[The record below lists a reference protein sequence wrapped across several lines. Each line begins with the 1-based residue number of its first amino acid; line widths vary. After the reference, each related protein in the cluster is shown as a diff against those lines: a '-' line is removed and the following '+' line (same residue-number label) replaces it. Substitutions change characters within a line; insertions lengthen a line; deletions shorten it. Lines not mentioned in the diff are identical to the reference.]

1 MLGLSRMNN
10 VFLSS
15 TWNTDPRGGLAHT
28 FAYDRY
34 TASQTVAQH
43 LKERNSPAVELSMC
57 ESFCTIDFWTHPN
70 KTFTESVLVFFRNA
84 VCAVN
89 LSGPVFHQLS
99 SCWLVRQGPE
109 ASRGQTASQRGIFPM
124 RTASLVAYGC
134 VYLHVRSFF
143 CLRACVCVCVSKNI
157 TSFQKTVFIHTVR
170 MHARKCCCVLVCVV
184 LSRQYEWPRC
194 LPYRVCN

>member
-1 MLGLSRMNN
+1 MDVVFLFKEVNQKHNEWKYVACSCSCFHFFIHMLGFSHMNH
-10 VFLSS
+10 VSLSS
-15 TWNTDPRGGLAHT
+15 TWNTDPRGGLTHA

-34 TASQTVAQH
+34 TASQTRSLSTWKRETLQ
-43 LKERNSPAVELSMC
+43 RSFPAGTSVC

-70 KTFTESVLVFFRNA
+70 KTFTESVLLFFRNA

-134 VYLHVRSFF
+134 VYLHALSLFLSS
-143 CLRACVCVCVSKNI
+143 CLCA
-157 TSFQKTVFIHTVR
+157 
-170 MHARKCCCVLVCVV
+170 LV
-184 LSRQYEWPRC
+184 
-194 LPYRVCN
+194 

>member
-143 CLRACVCVCVSKNI
+143 CLRACVCVCV
-157 TSFQKTVFIHTVR
+157 
-170 MHARKCCCVLVCVV
+170 
-184 LSRQYEWPRC
+184 
-194 LPYRVCN
+194 